1 MLRRLILGVVAA
13 LFFSSTFVLNRAMSL
28 EGGPWVWSA
37 SLRYAFMVLFVVI
50 VLLLSGQARALRE
63 GITLGQRYWRFWLL
77 AGTIGFGVFYAGITF
92 SAQYAAGWVV
102 ATTWQMTILM
112 TPLVLRAFG
121 RPVPLR
127 GIFFV
132 LLIFGGI
139 VLVNAEYAAVTS
151 SREVLIGALPVLI
164 AAIAYPVGNQMVWE
178 AKRGNR
184 RFIPHI
190 DEPVLDNTLVRIL
203 LLSLGTVPWWI
214 FWIVVTQPPSPD
226 ATQVFNTAL
235 VAILSGLIATG
246 LFLYARQLARTS
258 YEITAVDA
266 TQSMEVLFS
275 LAGEVLILGGLLPG
289 LLGWTGIVVTVVG
302 LILYLLA
309 QSGE

>member
-1 MLRRLILGVVAA
+1 MLRKLSLGILAA
-13 LFFSSTFVLNRAMSL
+13 LFFSSTFVLNRVMSL

-37 SLRYAFMVLFVVI
+37 SLRYLFMVLFVVFA
-50 VLLLSGQARALRE
+50 LLINGQARALRE
-63 GITLGQRYWRFWLL
+63 GMALGLRDWWFWLL

-102 ATTWQMTILM
+102 ATSWQMTILM
-112 TPLVLRAFG
+112 TPLVLWMYG

-127 GIFFV
+127 GLLFT

-139 VLVNAEYAAVTS
+139 VLVNVEYATTAS
-151 SREVLIGALPVLI
+151 LRDVLLGALPVLV

-178 AKRGNR
+178 AKQGAR

-190 DEPVLDNTLVRIL
+190 QEPVLNNTLVRIL

-214 FWIVVTQPPSPD
+214 FWIVVTRPSAPD
-226 ATQVFNTAL
+226 ASQLLNTAL
-235 VAILSGLIATG
+235 VALLAGLIATG
-246 LFLYARQLARTS
+246 IFLYTRQLADKA
-258 YEITAVDA
+258 YEIAAVDA
-266 TQSMEVLFS
+266 TQSMEVIFS
-275 LAGEVLILGGLLPG
+275 LAGEVLLLGGILPG
-289 LLGWTGIVVTVVG
+289 FLGWTGVGLTVVG

-309 QSGE
+309 QS